1 MALKVDHSLM
11 ASLDRWLS
19 RYGITMPQ
27 SVLRT
32 IDEMELCPNRAS
44 DGLVRKY
51 TRVMKVSSGPDLGEG
66 SKLGSCPEAST
77 TKGPPQKTVK
87 NYYLKILFETNNLE

>member
-66 SKLGSCPEAST
+66 SKLASCPEAST